1 MSERKNIEHLFQEK
15 LDNYTSIPPEE
26 VWNAI
31 EIELNK
37 NKEKRRIIP
46 FWWKISGIAAL
57 LVLGYSLYTITTNYS
72 EKNTTPTN
80 ESIVGKETVKPTP
93 TNSENNASK
102 EVENQIGVKNESVS
116 NAVAGDKNGE
126 NNNESIS
133 NAVVTNNR
141 ELEENANSSKI
152 VVYKGKTKLS
162 KSKSNSIVN
171 SSKERLANH
180 SKTNK
185 EEKTTAKQDVIS
197 SKNESIAQTNNNVNN
212 SQNNVEKSTLNEN
225 KTIAETSKK
234 NTKVYKK
241 AMEKLPTIVKEEVI
255 KKEDSTSIAKVELN
269 AMEELLK
276 EKEEKSTQKQKINRW
291 RVTPNLAPIYFG
303 SFTNGSPIDES
314 LSENKKT
321 YNTNMSYGLN
331 VDYAVNKKIKIRT
344 GVNVFSVD
352 YDTQGIVF
360 YQDTNAK
367 MMRNISPTQQGMYI
381 QIKPLNNVSTQLDRV
396 VSERFDGVLNQ
407 RMGYIEMPVEMTY
420 KLFGRRLGVDLSGG
434 FSTLFLNKNEIFLQ
448 SDGYIRKIGT
458 ATNLNNIHFS
468 TNLGLGFN
476 YAVFKNF
483 DARIEPTFK
492 YQINTFSSDAGS
504 FNPYIFG
511 IYSGISYKF

>member
-15 LDNYTSIPPEE
+15 LDNYTCIPPEE
-26 VWNAI
+26 VWIGI
-31 EIELNK
+31 ETELNK
-37 NKEKRRIIP
+37 KKEKRRVIP

-57 LVLGYSLYTITTNYS
+57 FVLGYSLYTTTTNNS
-72 EKNTTPTN
+72 ENNSLPNNKSVVGN
-80 ESIVGKETVKPTP
+80 ENVKPNT
-93 TNSENNASK
+93 TNSENNISK
-102 EVENQIGVKNESVS
+102 EIENQIEVKKESVS
-116 NAVAGDKNGE
+116 NAIAEDKNNE
-126 NNNESIS
+126 NKEESM
-133 NAVVTNNR
+133 ATTVVINNR
-141 ELEENANSSKI
+141 KSEETSNTTKSDAN
-152 VVYKGKTKLS
+152 KGKIKVA
-162 KSKSNSIVN
+162 KHKSNSIISPSN
-171 SSKERLANH
+171 EQLANY

-185 EEKTTAKQDVIS
+185 EEKTPNKQTIIS
-197 SKNESIAQTNNNVNN
+197 SKNESFAQTNNNVNH
-212 SQNNVEKSTLNEN
+212 SQNNTEKSILNEN
-225 KTIAETSKK
+225 KTIAETSKN
-234 NTKVYKK
+234 NTKTDKTALEKQLSTVKK
-241 AMEKLPTIVKEEVI
+241 DVI

-276 EKEEKSTQKQKINRW
+276 EKEEKSAQKQKINRW

-314 LSENKKT
+314 LSENQKT

-331 VDYAVNKKIKIRT
+331 VDYAVTKKIKIRT

-360 YQDTNAK
+360 YQDTNAQ

-448 SDGYIRKIGT
+448 SDGYVRKIGT

-468 TNLGLGFN
+468 TNFGLGFN
-476 YAVFKNF
+476 YAIFKNF

>member
-26 VWNAI
+26 VWKAI
-31 EIELNK
+31 ETELNK
-37 NKEKRRIIP
+37 KKEKRRIIP
-46 FWWKISGIAAL
+46 FWWKVSGIAAL
-57 LVLGYSLYTITTNYS
+57 LVLGYSLYTINNS
-72 EKNTTPTN
+72 ENNAVPTN
-80 ESIVGKETVKPTP
+80 KSVVVKEMAKPTP
-93 TNSENNASK
+93 TNIEYNSSK
-102 EVENQIGVKNESVS
+102 KIENQIGENNESLS
-116 NAVAGDKNGE
+116 NADADDK
-126 NNNESIS
+126 NNESIS
-133 NAVVTNNR
+133 TAVATNDREENSISSKNSSNR
-141 ELEENANSSKI
+141 E
-152 VVYKGKTKLS
+152 KTKLS
-162 KSKSNSIVN
+162 YSKSNSIVN
-171 SSKERLANH
+171 SSKERFANH
-180 SKTNK
+180 SKTNQ

-197 SKNESIAQTNNNVNN
+197 SKNELIAQTNNNVNN
-212 SQNNVEKSTLNEN
+212 SHNNVEKSTLNEN
-225 KTIAETSKK
+225 KTIAKTSEN
-234 NTKVYKK
+234 NTKVDKN
-241 AMEKLPTIVKEEVI
+241 AMEKTPAIVKEDII
-255 KKEDSTSIAKVELN
+255 KKEDSTSIAKVELK

-276 EKEEKSTQKQKINRW
+276 EKEEKSTQKQKVNRW

-303 SFTNGSPIDES
+303 SLTNGSPIDES
-314 LSENKKT
+314 LSENQKT

-360 YQDTNAK
+360 YQDTNAQ
-367 MMRNISPTQQGMYI
+367 MMRNISPTPQGMYI

-396 VSERFDGVLNQ
+396 VSERFDGILNQ

-420 KLFGRRLGVDLSGG
+420 KLFGRKLGVDLSGG
-434 FSTLFLNKNEIFLQ
+434 FSTLFLNKNEIYLQ
-448 SDGYIRKIGT
+448 SDGYSRKIGT

-476 YAVFKNF
+476 YAIFKNF

-504 FNPYIFG
+504 FSPYIFG

>member
-1 MSERKNIEHLFQEK
+1 MSERKNIENLFQEK

-26 VWNAI
+26 VWKAI
-31 EIELNK
+31 ETELNK
-37 NKEKRRIIP
+37 KKEKRRIIP
-46 FWWKISGIAAL
+46 FWWKVSGIAAL
-57 LVLGYSLYTITTNYS
+57 LVLGYSLYTTNNS
-72 EKNTTPTN
+72 ENNAIPTN
-80 ESIVGKETVKPTP
+80 ESVVVKETAKPTP
-93 TNSENNASK
+93 TNKEYNSSK
-102 EVENQIGVKNESVS
+102 EIENQIGESNESVS
-116 NAVAGDKNGE
+116 NADADDK
-126 NNNESIS
+126 NNESIS
-133 NAVVTNNR
+133 TAVVTNNR
-141 ELEENANSSKI
+141 EENSISSKNSSNRE
-152 VVYKGKTKLS
+152 KTKLS
-162 KSKSNSIVN
+162 KSKSNSILN

-180 SKTNK
+180 SKTNQ
-185 EEKTTAKQDVIS
+185 EEKTTGKQAIIS
-197 SKNESIAQTNNNVNN
+197 SKKESIAQTNNNVNH
-212 SQNNVEKSTLNEN
+212 SQNNTERSTLNEN
-225 KTIAETSKK
+225 KTIAETSKN
-234 NTKVYKK
+234 NTKVDKTTT
-241 AMEKLPTIVKEEVI
+241 EKQLSAVKENVI
-255 KKEDSTSIAKVELN
+255 KKQDSTSIAKVELN

-314 LSENKKT
+314 LSENQKT

-360 YQDTNAK
+360 YQDTNAQI
-367 MMRNISPTQQGMYI
+367 MRNISPTQQGMFI
-381 QIKPLNNVSTQLDRV
+381 QIKPLNNVSTQLDRI

-420 KLFGRRLGVDLSGG
+420 KLFGRKFGVDLSGG
-434 FSTLFLNKNEIFLQ
+434 FSTLFLNKNEIYLQ
-448 SDGYIRKIGT
+448 SDGYSRKIGT

-476 YAVFKNF
+476 YAFFKNF

-504 FNPYIFG
+504 FSPYIFG